1 MTDTA
6 LTMERPGERR
16 AALLL
21 PLLAFGC
28 AAAFVLSV
36 AIGPVGLSLGEIV
49 AAIAGTGHDET
60 ARNIVLDLRIPRSLM
75 ALAVGAGL
83 GAGGAA
89 MQGLFRNPLADP
101 TLIGVSGG
109 AALFA
114 ASFIVF
120 GGAVHFIPEALRFY
134 GMPGAAF
141 IGAVTVVLLIKR
153 LSQREGRTEV
163 ATMLL
168 AGIAVNAVVMAG
180 IGLLTFVATDAQ
192 LRTITFWNLGS
203 LGGSGWR
210 SALVVAPITA
220 AMLALCLVSARALD
234 AMMLGEREAHTLG
247 FDVETAKRLL
257 VIAVAGG
264 VGAATAFTGMIVFVG
279 IVAPHMVRI
288 AIGPSHRRLVIG
300 AALLGALLILLAD
313 VLCRIVIAPAEL
325 PIGVVTSLIGAPF
338 FLGLLLK
345 GRREGSVLL

>member
-1 MTDTA
+1 VTDTA
-6 LTMERPGERR
+6 LRLERPAERR

-21 PLLAFGC
+21 PLLGVAC
-28 AAAFVLSV
+28 AAAFLVSV
-36 AIGPVGLSLGEIV
+36 AIGPVGLSFGDVV
-49 AAIAGTGHDET
+49 AAISGTAHDAT
-60 ARNIVLDLRIPRSLM
+60 VRNIVLDLRIPRSLM

-114 ASFIVF
+114 AGFIVF
-120 GGAVHFIPEALRFY
+120 GGTFAFIPEALRFY
-134 GMPGAAF
+134 GTPGAAF
-141 IGAVTVVLLIKR
+141 IGAVAVVLLIKR

-168 AGIAVNAVVMAG
+168 AGIAINAVVMAG
-180 IGLLTFVATDAQ
+180 IGLLTFIATDTQ

>member
-1 MTDTA
+1 
-6 LTMERPGERR
+6 
-16 AALLL
+16 
-21 PLLAFGC
+21 
-28 AAAFVLSV
+28 
-36 AIGPVGLSLGEIV
+36 
-49 AAIAGTGHDET
+49 
-60 ARNIVLDLRIPRSLM
+60 
-75 ALAVGAGL
+75 
-83 GAGGAA
+83 

>member
-1 MTDTA
+1 VTETA
-6 LTMERPGERR
+6 LSLERLGAKR

-21 PLLAFGC
+21 PTLAFGC
-28 AAAFVLSV
+28 VAALVFSV
-36 AIGPVGLSLGEIV
+36 AVGPVDLSLGDVI
-49 AAIAGTGHDET
+49 AAISGAARDEAT
-60 ARNIVLDLRIPRSLM
+60 RNIVLDLRVPRSLM

-83 GAGGAA
+83 GTGGAA

-114 ASFIVF
+114 ATFIVF
-120 GGAVHFIPEALRFY
+120 GGAFSFIPESLRFY

-153 LSQREGRTEV
+153 LSQRDGRTEV

-168 AGIAVNAVVMAG
+168 AGIAINAVVMAG

-210 SALVVAPITA
+210 SALVVLPITA
-220 AMLALCLVSARALD
+220 AMLALCLISARALD
-234 AMMLGEREAHTLG
+234 AMMLGEREAYTLG
-247 FDVETAKRLL
+247 FEVETAKRFI
-257 VIAVAGG
+257 VMAVAAG
-264 VGAATAFTGMIVFVG
+264 VGATTAFTGMIVFVG

-288 AIGPSHRRLVIG
+288 VVGPSHQRLLIG

-313 VLCRIVIAPAEL
+313 VVCRIVIAPAEL

-345 GRREGSVLL
+345 GRRDGAVLL